1 MIIFKI
7 VFSIV
12 AIIIIVM
19 GIRLMY
25 LMYKF
30 EKILKRSCPAD
41 DDMKDSEIWR
51 QKEQEILKRD
61 NYRGKYCGGNYKL
74 KVYRKCHEY
83 YTSELAKFPW
93 EYSDDAY
100 VTVCK
105 DCYKLSKE
113 VKAWLPHPLI

>member
-1 MIIFKI
+1 MSLSELKKLREEVLSQAMIIFKI

-30 EKILKRSCPAD
+30 EKILKGSCPDD

-51 QKEQEILKRD
+51 RKEQETAKPF
-61 NYRGKYCGGNYKL
+61 
-74 KVYRKCHEY
+74 
-83 YTSELAKFPW
+83 SE
-93 EYSDDAY
+93 
-100 VTVCK
+100 
-105 DCYKLSKE
+105 
-113 VKAWLPHPLI
+113 HI